1 MTNINING
9 NRNTKRQKVLN
20 RLDKSL
26 VTSTGRVNL
35 TKLEERYTI
44 DEYPFNEQPQKY
56 ITTLTKIKEL
66 TKSDRAIILL
76 YTELGSKQAVA
87 DLIGVSATA
96 ISKEIKRIISIITD

>member
-1 MTNINING
+1 MSNTNTNG
-9 NRNTKRQKVLN
+9 NKNTKRQRVLN

-44 DEYPFNEQPQKY
+44 DDYPFNEQPTKY
-56 ITTLTKIKEL
+56 IKAMSKISQL

-87 DLIGVSATA
+87 DLIGVSSTA
-96 ISKEIKRIISIITD
+96 ISKEIKRIISIITE

>member
-1 MTNINING
+1 MTNFKING

-20 RLDKSL
+20 RLDKIL
-26 VTSTGRVNL
+26 VTSTGSVIL
-35 TKLEERYTI
+35 TNLEERYTI